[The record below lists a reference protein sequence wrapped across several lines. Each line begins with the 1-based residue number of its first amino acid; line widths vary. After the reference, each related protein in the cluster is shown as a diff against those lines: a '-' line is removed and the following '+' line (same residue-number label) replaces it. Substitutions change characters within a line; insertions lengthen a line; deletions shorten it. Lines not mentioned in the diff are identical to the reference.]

1 MSDENVIVG
10 TGKSKKR
17 LVLGL
22 AAVMSLSS
30 LGAGAYV
37 WAKRDARTPVEA
49 EPKAATLDQFAETN
63 PIRPIPLGDRTD
75 PLALSP
81 AADSYGSPRAIP
93 GAGDDAARNPQGSAV
108 RFAGPAF
115 AGGLGNSPSV
125 GAVVQTA
132 NNEPAFDRNTNF
144 PPAMPAF
151 AAPGQAVD
159 PASQAGGAPV
169 MDSPRNEPPADL
181 KNGFRR
187 TADVAGASIA
197 SGTAAVADLT
207 ATPAEPAGL
216 RPPQFDAAATDQ
228 PLAKSGPTLAEPP
241 ASGVAQPP
249 ATLEV
254 PPTENTSRITA
265 EPAAPMGVSGNQA
278 LLSRP
283 QPSGLSGSPPLGASP
298 TAELKGDGQPGA
310 TQLEGAQSPSLTV
323 EKSVPNEI
331 QVGRPAT
338 FQLKI
343 HNVGRVAA
351 HEVVVLDRIPKGTQ
365 LVTAAPQFTQ
375 TNDGQLMWQ
384 VGTIQPG
391 EETLVTMQVM
401 PLAEGEIGSV
411 AQVMFQAQASAR
423 SVCTKPV
430 LALSHTGPQ
439 KVLIGDPVVFDIS
452 VSNTGTGA
460 AAGVVM
466 EENVPE
472 GLSHE
477 AGRELEYEIGTLAPG
492 QTKNLRL
499 TLKAAKAGPV
509 ENLLLVRGEGN
520 LVIKDTIN
528 VEVLAPALQ
537 IGLSGP
543 KLRYLEREATYEV
556 AIANPGTAPAKEIEV
571 VTYLPKGMKFV
582 SADHQGQYEAKNHA
596 VYWSLAELP
605 ANQSGAAKVTLLPLQ
620 TGEQKLSVEG
630 RAELGLK
637 QACEKTVQVEGIAE
651 LQFAISD
658 SANPIEVGNDTTY
671 TVHLTNRGSSPATNV
686 RLSVVLPP
694 AIKPVSGDGPTRVVL
709 QGAQVAID
717 PLARVAPGEQAT
729 YKLRVQGVE
738 AGAHRVQFQLVTDE
752 TSVPVTREEVTKVY
766 QDK

>member
-1 MSDENVIVG
+1 MSDENVIAG

-37 WAKRDARTPVEA
+37 WAKRDSGTSAEA
-49 EPKAATLDQFAETN
+49 EPKVTSPDQFAEAN
-63 PIRPIPLGDRTD
+63 PIRPIPMGDRAD
-75 PLALSP
+75 LSALSP
-81 AADSYGSPRAIP
+81 AADPYGSPRATP
-93 GAGDDAARNPQGSAV
+93 GDIGDAAARNPQSSAV
-108 RFAGPAF
+108 RFAGPSSA
-115 AGGLGNSPSV
+115 

-132 NNEPAFDRNTNF
+132 NHEPAFDRNSSF
-144 PPAMPAF
+144 PPATPSF
-151 AAPGQAVD
+151 AAPAQVAD
-159 PASQAGGAPV
+159 PASQAAEAPL
-169 MDSPRNEPPADL
+169 MGSPRNVPPARL
-181 KNGFRR
+181 NNGFRR
-187 TADVAGASIA
+187 AAEVAVAGTAVD
-197 SGTAAVADLT
+197 SGSPAATDAP
-207 ATPAEPAGL
+207 ATPIEPAGL
-216 RPPQFDAAATDQ
+216 
-228 PLAKSGPTLAEPP
+228 
-241 ASGVAQPP
+241 VQPP

-254 PPTENTSRITA
+254 PPADSTSRITA
-265 EPAAPMGVSGNQA
+265 EPASADGTSGNLA

-283 QPSGLSGSPPLGASP
+283 QPSALPGSRPSAASP
-298 TAELKGDGQPGA
+298 ATELKGDGQPGA

-323 EKSVPNEI
+323 EKSAPSEI

-343 HNVGRVAA
+343 RNVGRVAA

-391 EETLVTMQVM
+391 EETLVTTQVL

-423 SVCTKPV
+423 SVCTKPA
-430 LALSHTGPQ
+430 LTLSHTGPQ

-452 VSNTGTGA
+452 VSNSGTGA
-460 AAGVVM
+460 ATGVVM

-477 AGRELEYEIGTLAPG
+477 AGRELEFEIGTLAPG

-499 TLKAAKAGPV
+499 TLKAAKAGLV

-520 LVIKDTIN
+520 LVVKDTLN

-582 SADHQGQYEAKNHA
+582 SADHQGQYEPKNHA

-605 ANQSGAAKVTLLPLQ
+605 ANQSGTAKVTLLPFQ

-637 QACEKTVQVEGIAE
+637 QACEKTVQVEGSAE
-651 LQFAISD
+651 LQFAVAD
-658 SANPIEVGNDTTY
+658 SANPIEVGNETTY
-671 TVHLTNRGSSPATNV
+671 TVHLTNRGSSAATNV

-694 AIKPVSGDGPTRVVL
+694 QMKPVSGDGPTRVVL

-729 YKLRVQGVE
+729 YKLKVQGLD
-738 AGAHRVQFQLVTDE
+738 AGAHRIQFQLVTDE

-766 QDK
+766 QDR